1 MDSVTAGTVGACKG
15 GCQAIVDSGT
25 SLLAGP
31 TTEINKINLAIGA
44 IPIVNGEVWYH
55 VVTSTLYAISWFL
68 QYMVQCGDIPQ
79 MPNVEFVL
87 SGIKYVLTPNDY
99 VMKVSHSSKF

>member
-44 IPIVNGEVWYH
+44 IPIVNGEV
-55 VVTSTLYAISWFL
+55 
-68 QYMVQCGDIPQ
+68 
-79 MPNVEFVL
+79 
-87 SGIKYVLTPNDY
+87 
-99 VMKVSHSSKF
+99 